1 MMTRRK
7 AFSFTELIIA
17 IMVLS
22 AGILPIFWFFSRTN
36 IGTIKTRDE
45 IMAWQYASELLD
57 IAVARGYAANPATD
71 EKGIEVG
78 TISCGGLATSIDKRF
93 SRRLFVKDLAP
104 GHNSEWPCRYKTISV
119 EVSWVIDTQPRSMRL
134 TGLIYAPES

>member
-1 MMTRRK
+1 MMNRRK
-7 AFSFTELIIA
+7 AFSFAELIIA

-45 IMAWQYASELLD
+45 ILAWQYASELLD
-57 IAVARGYAANPATD
+57 VAVARGYAANPATG
-71 EKGIEVG
+71 EKGIEIDS
-78 TISCGGLATSIDKRF
+78 ISCGDLTTSVDKRF

-119 EVSWVIDTQPRSMRL
+119 EVSWIVDTQPRSMRL
-134 TGLIYAPES
+134 TGLIYAPEN